1 MFRSIVIGLTLLA
14 GATAP
19 LAAQPDR
26 AYTLIGTWSCT
37 SSESTGTITY
47 LRDADGSISMKNVFA
62 LTNATWARGE
72 FDEQYRF
79 DPATAVWT
87 WTAEQPQLAA
97 FQERGT
103 AGPWTTQSWIFDG
116 TLRVAGSRTLDSIAA
131 PTQTTT
137 QAVRMVYTSLG
148 DNAFRRDFEFY
159 QKGLW
164 AIRSSGTCKRVPTGG
179 GHA

>member
-1 MFRSIVIGLTLLA
+1 MFRCIALSLTLLA

-26 AYTLIGTWSCT
+26 AYSLIGTWSC
-37 SSESTGTITY
+37 SSSGSTGTITY
-47 LRDADGSISMKNVFA
+47 VRNADGSISMKNVFVLA
-62 LTNATWARGE
+62 NTGAHGE

-87 WTAEQPQLAA
+87 WTAEQPSMAA

-103 AGPWTTQSWIFDG
+103 AGPWTAQNWIFDG
-116 TLRVAGSRTLDSIAA
+116 SLKLVPASRTFDSLSE
-131 PTQTTT
+131 PTPMTE

-148 DNAFRRDFEFY
+148 GDVFRRDFESY
-159 QKGLW
+159 QNGLW
-164 AIRSSGTCKRVPTGG
+164 VVRSSGTCKRAPRGG
-179 GHA
+179 G